1 MKSPIILTTAVL
13 AALALSACDRPGTK
27 TSATPGSG
35 TTVATTPPAPATLA
49 PTSDNSSP
57 NAPISSTTAASSTAA
72 TGSQSTNAVTDTIV
86 TGKVKA
92 AITADSGMKDSDVS
106 VKTENGIVTLTGK
119 AKSPD
124 QVTLAAALA
133 QRQEGV
139 NRVENQVAVQ

>member
-1 MKSPIILTTAVL
+1 MKTITLVT
-13 AALALSACDRPGTK
+13 ALSLASLAVAACDRPGTK
-27 TSATPGSG
+27 TSAAPSS
-35 TTVATTPPAPATLA
+35 TTVVTTTPAPATPAQTADTSTPSA
-49 PTSDNSSP
+49 PSS
-57 NAPISSTTAASSTAA
+57 SSTTASSTAA
-72 TGSQSTNAVTDTIV
+72 TGAASTNAVTDTIV

-106 VKTENGIVTLTGK
+106 VKTENGVVTLTGK